1 MNDIVEY
8 KPLTPQTAEQVKAQ
22 VTTIQD
28 IMKSVMIKDV
38 HYGTIPGTQKPT
50 LYKAGS
56 DMLLSAFNI
65 AVEPVIEDLST
76 YQEIR
81 YRIQVRGIHMAS
93 GGLVGIGIG
102 EASSNE
108 ERYKWKKTTDRE
120 YSATP
125 EDRRRIKFSQYWN
138 EDRRQL
144 VEKEIKQ
151 VRTEPVDQANT
162 ILKMAKKRAQVDLT
176 LTCLAASDVFDRTDN
191 ATQPNR
197 SVPAT
202 ATAEEYA
209 GQGSESISDQ
219 MPPDQT
225 LAPGV
230 ANLGQV
236 RTLMDKTGL
245 RDVDLWAFLEV
256 TSWQEIKDEKIGK
269 AIAWI
274 EENQP

>member
-22 VTTIQD
+22 VATIQE

-38 HYGTIPGTQKPT
+38 HYGIIPGTKKPT

-93 GGLVGIGIG
+93 NGLVGIGIG

-108 ERYKWKKTTDRE
+108 ERYKWKKTSDRE
-120 YSATP
+120 YAATP
-125 EDRRRIKFSQYWN
+125 EDRRRIKFARVWN
-138 EDRRQL
+138 DHQRCM
-144 VEKEIKQ
+144 VEGEIKQ

-162 ILKMAKKRAQVDLT
+162 ILKMAKKRAQVDMT
-176 LTCLAASDVFDRTDN
+176 LTCLAASDVFD
-191 ATQPNR
+191 QP
-197 SVPAT
+197 STPASSSNMSR
-202 ATAEEYA
+202 APQNNYPAE
-209 GQGSESISDQ
+209 SDY
-219 MPPDQT
+219 
-225 LAPGV
+225 APGGGDQPV
-230 ANLGQV
+230 NVDAESGEINLGHV
-236 RTLMDKTGL
+236 RTAIDKSGL
-245 RDVDLWAFLEV
+245 REIDLWAHLEV
-256 TSWQEIKDEKIGK
+256 VTWNEVSGDKLVLAMK
-269 AIAWI
+269 WI
-274 EENQP
+274 EENSP